1 MIELVTRAKNG
12 IEVYQGATMDSLQ
25 KQSILSDTIAK
36 QCRFNSYDGSRLAY
50 SLNDQVVVLDTA
62 TTSPSSSVNGGYRE
76 VCRVSVPACADFVL
90 SPKGTFLATFEK
102 PMTSGTMPINIFL
115 IINCMYS

>member
-36 QCRFNSYDGSRLAY
+36 QCRFNSFDGSRLAY
-50 SLNDQVVVLDTA
+50 SLNDHVVVLDTTSTST
-62 TTSPSSSVNGGYRE
+62 TTSISNNNGGYRE
-76 VCRVSVPACADFVL
+76 VCRVLVPACADFVL

-102 PMTSGTMPINIFL
+102 PMSSSNGTMKLFFA
-115 IINCMYS
+115 Y